1 MCVSVLLLTATGT
14 RTGSDARTVAITV
27 FVNRAATYI
36 VTFRNIHTK
45 LKDIETFFQ
54 TNSFLQRTSI
64 NAFVR
69 KYM

>member
-45 LKDIETFFQ
+45 LKDIETFF
-54 TNSFLQRTSI
+54 
-64 NAFVR
+64 
-69 KYM
+69 